1 MTAIARGAVKAEKAN
16 NSNAMRLQPTEGPY
30 RVITNAAA
38 DVLSRLGALRVR
50 QALCAG
56 VLMLATTSVAAFGWP
71 QHPYGQQYAYPPQQ
85 QAVPANPWQAA
96 PAKPVSVSKPEV
108 EVSLSLAEPYL
119 LQPAI
124 YAIRVV
130 SEENLSSI
138 DIAMPRIDGA
148 AVDQLDGPRAYSR
161 GKGVDRRIVT
171 EVRYAVTPFKAGE
184 VRIPST
190 VVKVRQGEGKQ
201 QSALIKLTSEPV
213 GMSVLPADA
222 SVKPWLPLTDL
233 RIHAR
238 HDASRNMRVGE
249 PFTLTVTMSA
259 KGMTGSQLPGI
270 EPMLV
275 SEDFK
280 FYPERPRISQKIG
293 LDGNSLEGERV
304 ESFTV
309 IPQHAGALS
318 MPVLD
323 IAYWD
328 TANHRRAR
336 AVWSGM
342 PFSASGAQ
350 VLDNDGQPLHSEYF
364 SDDYRLGRDLKMFW
378 LPILLLLAGTT
389 GFMWWLSRGR
399 GAWTDGD
406 LGWSR
411 VTWSRRV
418 NEWQS
423 GLRHQAADRLRT
435 PLHVAGRNPA
445 VRQVVEHAGA
455 FYRISQCLRCVKEAE
470 DARGLCR
477 VLRRFACRYL
487 RLPPNSSLATIAD
500 ALHGMRPRL
509 DREHIRQLFAQLDAA
524 AYGDS
529 RLDVPEWKR
538 AFRSLLRRVLVSR
551 RRRRQ
556 DRLAARKLPDL
567 NPQI

>member
-1 MTAIARGAVKAEKAN
+1 
-16 NSNAMRLQPTEGPY
+16 MRAWQT
-30 RVITNAAA
+30 
-38 DVLSRLGALRVR
+38 
-50 QALCAG
+50 LCAV
-56 VLMLATTSVAAFGWP
+56 VLICAAGSAAAFGWP
-71 QHPYGQQYAYPPQQ
+71 PQQ
-85 QAVPANPWQAA
+85 PYAPQYGYPTQPQAVPANPWTAA
-96 PAKPVSVSKPEV
+96 PTPPVALSKPKV
-108 EVSLSLAEPYL
+108 EVSLSHASPYL

-138 DIAMPRIDGA
+138 DIALPRIDGA

-161 GKGVDRRIVT
+161 GKGADRRIVT
-171 EVRYAVTPFKAGE
+171 EVRYAVTPFKAGP
-184 VRIPST
+184 VSIPGT
-190 VVKVRQGEGKQ
+190 VVKVRQGEGKK
-201 QSALIKLTSEPV
+201 ASELV
-213 GMSVLPADA
+213 RLESDTLEMSVLPADP

-233 RIHAR
+233 RIHGR

-249 PFTLTVTMSA
+249 PFTLTVTLSA

-270 EPMLV
+270 EPMLI
-275 SEDFK
+275 SDDFK

-293 LDGNSLEGERV
+293 LDGKTLEGERV

-342 PFSASGAQ
+342 HFSASGAQ
-350 VLDNDGQPLHSEYF
+350 ILDDNGQPLHSEYF

-378 LPILLLLAGTT
+378 LPILLLLAGTA

-411 VTWSRRV
+411 VTWSRRM
-418 NEWQS
+418 NEWQTD
-423 GLRHQAADRLRT
+423 LRHQAADRIKA

-455 FYRISQCLRCVKEAE
+455 FYRISQCLRCLNEAE

-487 RLPPNSSLATIAD
+487 RLPANSSLASIAD

-556 DRLAARKLPDL
+556 DRIAARKLPDL